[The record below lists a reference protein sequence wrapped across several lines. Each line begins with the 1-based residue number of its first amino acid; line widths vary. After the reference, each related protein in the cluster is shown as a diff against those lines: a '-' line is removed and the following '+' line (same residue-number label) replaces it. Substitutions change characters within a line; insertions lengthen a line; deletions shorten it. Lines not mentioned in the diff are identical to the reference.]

1 MHKVSVVVVV
11 KAVTVKAGQRHLQL
25 QSTNISESFPKG
37 FRDGVCCEPSF
48 RAPSGSGLTSDHQI
62 SGFDPGK
69 EDTEN
74 AQQGCSETPA
84 GSLGCGRKKAHRIDP
99 RQIPPLETEV
109 SSPLRLL

>member
-11 KAVTVKAGQRHLQL
+11 KAVTVKAGQRH
-25 QSTNISESFPKG
+25 SSNPRTFH
-37 FRDGVCCEPSF
+37 FRDGVCCEPAF

-74 AQQGCSETPA
+74 AQQGCSETSWFSWVWQEKSTQNRSQA
-84 GSLGCGRKKAHRIDP
+84 D
-99 RQIPPLETEV
+99 
-109 SSPLRLL
+109 SPFGN